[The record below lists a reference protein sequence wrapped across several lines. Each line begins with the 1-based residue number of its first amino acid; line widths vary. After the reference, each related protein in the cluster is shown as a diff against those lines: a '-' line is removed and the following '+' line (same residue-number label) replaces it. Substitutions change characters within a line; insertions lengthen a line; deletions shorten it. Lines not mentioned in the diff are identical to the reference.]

1 MFFNFKYSDVKIF
14 FNQKTKLG
22 EKNKNKKRI
31 WASGRPNMISVTG

>member
-22 EKNKNKKRI
+22 EKNKKRI
-31 WASGRPNMISVTG
+31 WASGWPNMISPTG